1 MLAHISVKPFY
12 FMRLVAIV
20 FALIFVYRDSLA
32 GERELCSTFPQH
44 PAVAS
49 KEVGL
54 IKYAKTSG
62 GWGRFPAY
70 KVWLYDNGQ
79 MRFYG
84 RSKTSIL
91 GERCLQVETE
101 LYEKIASKIRSLSEM
116 ISEEKQCAQHIFH
129 DAPYTFISLQTKTEN
144 INVTLGNNF
153 GCLFRKKVEGLEK
166 CCTLIEQIRG
176 LLPIDEF
183 VRGH

>member
-1 MLAHISVKPFY
+1 
-12 FMRLVAIV
+12 MRLVAIV

-32 GERELCSTFPQH
+32 GERELCSIFPQH
-44 PAVAS
+44 PAVGS
-49 KEVGL
+49 KEFGL
-54 IKYAKTSG
+54 ITYSKTSG
-62 GWGRFPAY
+62 GWGMFPAY

-101 LYEKIASKIRSLSEM
+101 LYEKIASKIRSLSKM
-116 ISEEKQCAQHIFH
+116 ISEEKQCAQRLIYDH
-129 DAPYTFISLQTKTEN
+129 PYTFLSLQTKTEN
-144 INVTLGNNF
+144 VYVTLGSNV
-153 GCLFRKKVEGLEK
+153 GCLFAKKVDGVEE
-166 CCTLIEQIRG
+166 CCALIEQIRG